1 MNIAMIAA
9 VGKRLELGK
18 NNDLIWHFKED
29 MLFFRETTKGATVIM
44 GRKTFESLPKAL
56 PGRRNIVITKNT
68 SYKAENAEVVDSV
81 EGALKLAK
89 HDNSVFII
97 GGASIYKAFLPFAQ
111 KIYLTEIDAVCN
123 DADTFFPAFDK
134 SLYQREVLNSIQIGD
149 TVLNFILYTK
159 KDCD

>member
-9 VGKRLELGK
+9 VGKNRELGK

-56 PGRRNIVITKNT
+56 PGRRNIVITKN
-68 SYKAENAEVVDSV
+68 SAYNAENAEVTDSV
-81 EGALKLAK
+81 EHALELAK

-111 KIYLTEIDAVCN
+111 NIYLTEIDAVCN

>member
-29 MLFFRETTKGATVIM
+29 MHFFRETTKGATVIM

-68 SYKAENAEVVDSV
+68 AYKAENAEVTDSV
-81 EGALKLAK
+81 EHALELAK

-97 GGASIYKAFLPFAQ
+97 GGASIYKVFLPFAQ

-123 DADTFFPAFDK
+123 DADTFFPTFDK
-134 SLYQREVLNSIQIGD
+134 SLYERKTLNSIQVNNV
-149 TVLNFILYTK
+149 TLNFILYSK
-159 KDCD
+159 KDCE